1 MSDNVIVAV
10 GNIVKDTKMQA
21 RYRVVAIIGD
31 KIIFCEM
38 DITKFV
44 LLEHSLQVV
53 MELIFSG
60 ELEIETEVVPV
71 FDEMTLSESIRER
84 FHTKRQMMREILEK
98 YEPTYLGLLG
108 KKPKPALQAILS
120 KYSVSTATF
129 WRVCVQYFQSGMND
143 YSLVDA
149 KAFGINKGKTYKYAV
164 KPGKK
169 PEYFEATGIIR
180 DEEVVSYFEEALE
193 EYKSGRQK
201 TIRSAFDKM
210 NLVHFSQT
218 EMIDG
223 VASVRLLPI
232 SKRPTIAQFYYYVEQ
247 HLSQQEKDRIKTSAA
262 EQRNNK
268 RLILS
273 DSLAEVYGPGDM
285 VEIDACEA
293 DVSLVSMTDS
303 NKTIGRPIVYFMIDV
318 YSRIILAVSVA
329 FDNNSV
335 LGVTNLFLN
344 LADNKQEYCSRFG
357 MGFDDVSLWPSNII
371 PRRIRVD
378 RGAEF
383 KSKEFERICSE
394 LGIEKQLVTGA
405 TGSLKGVV
413 EQSFHQMH
421 SRQNVHLE
429 DYGLIE
435 KRYDSNHHKEATLNI
450 EQYTKMVIN
459 FVLMHNQQY
468 DENYPLTRDMMDK
481 GVKPIPVLLW
491 QYGTKKYGQ
500 PRPIP
505 VKEQYL
511 FNLMTPVKAKV
522 SRRGICYK
530 DLWYFAEND
539 PILARDMFNAGTK
552 KVPYEVRI
560 DMRDVS
566 NVYYLRDGRLVTAP
580 LNPRITGNIDYVG
593 LTMKE
598 WEDYRKSKKQLDA
611 EGRVHNEE
619 ISAFNYAVNDSVV
632 TSVKKETYSDKS
644 DMRSNREAEK
654 QLVSAKGRM
663 EKRLTKSEN
672 IEALPQVEQ
681 KDAVS
686 HDVQLPKVESV
697 TKVAK
702 KSSVDDIPDS
712 FEEAFAKFYEEQE

>member
-1 MSDNVIVAV
+1 MNSDVIVAV
-10 GNIVKDTKMQA
+10 GNIVKDAKMQTK
-21 RYRVVAIIGD
+21 YRVTTIIND

-38 DITKFV
+38 NVRKLV

-53 MELIFSG
+53 MELILAG
-60 ELEIETEVVPV
+60 ELIVEDENVPI
-71 FDEMTLSESIRER
+71 FDETALTENIRER
-84 FHTKRQMMREILEK
+84 FYTKRQMMREVLDAYK
-98 YEPTYLGLLG
+98 PTYMGLTG
-108 KKPKPALQAILS
+108 KKSKPALQAILN

-129 WRVCVQYFQSGMND
+129 WRTCAQYFQSGMSD

-149 KAFGINKGKTYKYAV
+149 KAFGVNKGKRYKYIA

-169 PEYFEATGIIR
+169 PEHFLATGVIR
-180 DEEVVSYFEEALE
+180 DEELLNYFEEALK

-210 NLVHFSQT
+210 NLIHFSQT
-218 EMIDG
+218 EIIDG
-223 VASVRLLPI
+223 VITVRLLPI
-232 SKRPTIAQFYYYVEQ
+232 SQRPTIGQFYYYAEQ
-247 HLSQQEKDRIKTSAA
+247 HLSKQEKDCIKTSAA

-268 RLILS
+268 RLLLS
-273 DSLAEVYGPGDM
+273 DSLSEVYGPGDM
-285 VEIDACEA
+285 VEIDACEV
-293 DVSLVSMTDS
+293 DVSLVSKTDS

-344 LADNKQEYCSRFG
+344 LVDDKKKYCSQFD

-378 RGAEF
+378 RGSEF

-405 TGSLKGVV
+405 SGSLKGVV

-435 KRYDSNHHKEATLNI
+435 KRYDSEHHKEATLNI
-450 EQYTKMVIN
+450 EQYTKMIIN

-539 PILARDMFNAGTK
+539 PILSRDMFNAGTK
-552 KVPYEVRI
+552 KVPYEVRM

-566 NVYYLRDGRLVTAP
+566 NVYYLRDCKLVTAH
-580 LNPRITGNIDYVG
+580 LNARLTGNIDFAG

-598 WEDYRKSKKQLDA
+598 WEDYRKGKKQLDA

-619 ISAFNYAVNDSVV
+619 ISAFNYAVNDSIVS
-632 TSVKKETYSDKS
+632 TAKKEVYSDCK
-644 DMRSNREAEK
+644 DMRPARESEK
-654 QLVSAKGRM
+654 QLVSSEGKIAT
-663 EKRLTKSEN
+663 RLEEEVPAIEDKIVVTEVETKTTATN
-672 IEALPQVEQ
+672 I
-681 KDAVS
+681 
-686 HDVQLPKVESV
+686 
-697 TKVAK
+697 
-702 KSSVDDIPDS
+702 DDIPES
-712 FEEAFAKFYEEQE
+712 FEEAFARFYDEEE

>member
-1 MSDNVIVAV
+1 MSDSIIAV
-10 GNIVKDTKMQA
+10 GDIIKDSKSNI
-21 RYRVVAIIGD
+21 RYRVVSIMPEHLVL
-31 KIIFCEM
+31 CEM
-38 DITKFV
+38 DTTKFN
-44 LLEHSLQVV
+44 LYIYALQFVV
-53 MELIFSG
+53 EMLMSNNFVTEDEENIIFD
-60 ELEIETEVVPV
+60 IET
-71 FDEMTLSESIRER
+71 FSENVR
-84 FHTKRQMMREILEK
+84 EK
-98 YEPTYLGLLG
+98 YKKKLGMMNELC
-108 KKPKPALQAILS
+108 AIYGPSFVGLVGR
-120 KYSVSTATF
+120 KYRQECHDIMERYNCPENTF
-129 WRVCVQYFQSGMND
+129 NRTCAAYFQSGMKT
-143 YSLVDA
+143 YSLVDK
-149 KAFGINKGKTYKYAV
+149 KAFGANKGKKYQYNS
-164 KPGKK
+164 KPGKRS
-169 PEYFEATGIIR
+169 EYLGDTGVLLNEEILGFFE
-180 DEEVVSYFEEALE
+180 DALK
-193 EYKSGRQK
+193 EYKEGRQK
-201 TIRSAFDKM
+201 SVRSAFDRM
-210 NLVHFSQT
+210 NSMHFTKTEIINGTPTLCLLPQT
-218 EMIDG
+218 E
-223 VASVRLLPI
+223 
-232 SKRPTIAQFYYYVEQ
+232 RPTIYQFRYYVEQ
-247 HLSQQEKDRIKTSAA
+247 HLTKQEKNRIKTSAA

-268 RLILS
+268 RLLLS
-273 DSLAEVYGPGDM
+273 DSLSEVYGPGDM

-293 DVSLVSMTDS
+293 DVSLVSMNDP

-318 YSRIILAVSVA
+318 YSRIILAASVA

-344 LADNKQEYCSRFG
+344 LADDKQEYCSRFG
-357 MGFDDVSLWPSNII
+357 MGFDDVTLWPSNII

-378 RGAEF
+378 RGPEF

-405 TGSLKGVV
+405 SGSLKGVV

-435 KRYDSNHHKEATLNI
+435 KRYDSEHHKEATLNI

-539 PILARDMFNAGTK
+539 PVLSRDMFNAGTK
-552 KVPYEVRI
+552 KVPYEVRM

-566 NVYYLRDGRLVTAP
+566 NVYYLRDGRLVTAH
-580 LNPRITGNIDYVG
+580 LNSRMTGNIDFEG

-598 WEDYRKSKKQLDA
+598 WEDYRKGKKQLDA

-619 ISAFNYAVNDSVV
+619 ISAFNYAVNDSIVS
-632 TSVKKETYSDKS
+632 TAKKEAYSDSK
-644 DMRSNREAEK
+644 DMRPARESEK
-654 QLVSAKGRM
+654 QLVSSEGKIAA
-663 EKRLTKSEN
+663 RLEAEVPVIESEMAVVEVETKATATN
-672 IEALPQVEQ
+672 I
-681 KDAVS
+681 
-686 HDVQLPKVESV
+686 
-697 TKVAK
+697 
-702 KSSVDDIPDS
+702 DDIPES
-712 FEEAFAKFYEEQE
+712 FEEAFARFYDEEE